1 MGNQLHVRQPA
12 LDAVSLS
19 VLRGRLE
26 EVADEMDAA
35 LFRGAFNPVIAEAH
49 DAGHGLFDAETG
61 ETVIQGRKGM
71 AIFVGVMSFA
81 VKAVIE
87 RVRAEGGPVEGDVW
101 ILNDPYLSGTH
112 LNDFKLVKP
121 VFSQGRLV
129 CWVASAGHWTDVG
142 GNVAGNFN
150 SAARETFQEGVL
162 TPPVR
167 VVRGGSLQDDIVAML
182 TAISRAPRNC
192 RGDLQA
198 QLNAVTLGA
207 ERLAGL
213 VAELG
218 ADHLA
223 AAFKELHRRAAQLTR
238 AAIAQIPDGCYSFDD
253 EMDNDGSDD
262 QPIRI
267 AVDITVQG
275 EEMTLD
281 FSRTAAAVAGP
292 LNVSYPTTVAS
303 CYVAIKHLFPD
314 IFPNGGCLE
323 PIRIVVPPGSLL
335 DAQRPRPVSGYV
347 ETSGR
352 IVDVIFGAMA
362 LAAPQICNGIP
373 HGTINALSL
382 SGASRDGDDWVLFMF
397 FGGGMGGNPEGD
409 GLNNGGSPIGSALI
423 APAEIIEARFPVL
436 FRRWALRQDSGG
448 AGRHRGGLGASYEI
462 ELLVDASY
470 SHFGERAHSRP
481 SGVAGGGPA
490 AGNQVSVGRGGGWK
504 PLDRGAKV
512 AGASLAAGDRIRL
525 DTPGGGG
532 FGPPEERSLAAIQR
546 DVALGYLSG
555 EAAARDYGSSAR

>member
-1 MGNQLHVRQPA
+1 MNEQLGTRQEM
-12 LDAVSLS
+12 DAVSLS

-61 ETVIQGRKGM
+61 DTVIQGRKGM

-81 VKAVIE
+81 VKAVIA
-87 RVRAEGGPVEGDVW
+87 RVAEDGGPQDGDVW

-112 LNDFKLVKP
+112 LNDFKLVRP
-121 VFSQGRLV
+121 VFSKGQLV
-129 CWVASAGHWTDVG
+129 CYVASAGHWTDVG
-142 GNVAGNFN
+142 GNIAGNFN

-162 TPPVR
+162 VPAVR
-167 VVRGGSLQDDIVAML
+167 VVRGGELQSDIVSML

-198 QLNAVTLGA
+198 QLNAVALGT
-207 ERLAGL
+207 ERLEAM
-213 VAELG
+213 VNELG
-218 ADHLA
+218 RDVLM

-238 AAIAQIPDGCYSFDD
+238 AAISQLPDGVYSFDD
-253 EMDNDGSDD
+253 EMDNDGSDNR
-262 QPIRI
+262 PVKV
-267 AVDITVQG
+267 AVDVTVKG
-275 EEMTLD
+275 EELILD
-281 FSRTAAAVAGP
+281 FSRTAQAVSGP

-314 IFPNGGCLE
+314 IFANGGCLD

-352 IVDVIFGAMA
+352 IVDVIFGAIA
-362 LAAPQICNGIP
+362 QAAPQISNGIP
-373 HGTINALSL
+373 PGTINALSL
-382 SGASRDGDDWVLFMF
+382 AGKRRANEDWVLFMF

-423 APAEIIEARFPVL
+423 APAEIIEARYPVL
-436 FRRWALRQDSGG
+436 FRKWALRPDSGG
-448 AGRHRGGLGASYEI
+448 AGRHRGGLGAYYEI
-462 ELLVDASY
+462 ELLAEGATY
-470 SHFGERAHSRP
+470 SHFGERANSKP
-481 SGVAGGGPA
+481 GGVAGGGPA
-490 AGNQVSVGRGGGWK
+490 LGNRVSVHRDGEWK
-504 PLDRGAKV
+504 LLDNGSKV
-512 AGASLAAGDRIRL
+512 AGMPLAKGDRIRIE
-525 DTPGGGG
+525 TPGGGG
-532 FGPPEERSLAAIQR
+532 FGNAGERSSDAIQR
-546 DVALGYLSG
+546 DLSLGYVS
-555 EAAARDYGSSAR
+555 AAAVAQDYPGSRK